1 MPTSVSTRADHA
13 ASAKTV
19 YPEEHL
25 ATEKPANTHSQTML
39 TSLLQTTI
47 ELNPLFELFFGQMQ
61 HLLKLN
67 SCHFTHNDK
76 HIVIKLGTPSI
87 HSCDYSLSIQQQ
99 YLGNVTFSRQQRF
112 SDDELAQLEALLTT
126 LVYPLRNALNYR
138 DAINQALSDP
148 LTGLGNRGA
157 LENALEH
164 QWQMAQRYEQDL
176 SVLMIDI
183 DFFKSIND
191 RYGHDTGDYVIKKV
205 AESINIT
212 TRQTDLAFRYGGEE
226 FLVLLNKT
234 TNLGSTIIAERI
246 RENIHSMNLQNHE
259 GNKIPVTVSI
269 GGSHLAPGIDK
280 QTLVKHADDALY
292 DAKNNGRNQVQFYQD
307 VGNSQVSGHLSV

>member
-1 MPTSVSTRADHA
+1 MPTSVSTRANSEA
-13 ASAKTV
+13 TKNV
-19 YPEEHL
+19 YP
-25 ATEKPANTHSQTML
+25 TERIVTQEAANSQSQTLL
-39 TSLLQTTI
+39 TSLLQTTL
-47 ELNPLFELFFGQMQ
+47 ELSPLFELFFGQMQ

-67 SCHFTHNDK
+67 SCHFVHHDK
-76 HIVIKLGTPSI
+76 QISLKLGTPSV

-99 YLGNVTFSRQQRF
+99 YLGNVSFSRKQRF
-112 SDDELAQLEALLTT
+112 SEDELTQLEALLTT
-126 LVYPLRNALNYR
+126 LVYPLRNALHYR

-183 DFFKSIND
+183 DLFKSIND
-191 RYGHDTGDYVIKKV
+191 RYGHDVGDYVIQQV
-205 AESINIT
+205 AASINIT

-234 TNLGSTIIAERI
+234 TNLGATIIAERI
-246 RENIHSMNLQNHE
+246 RENIYALRLQSPA
-259 GNKIPVTVSI
+259 GDTLAVSVSI
-269 GGSHLAPGIDK
+269 GGSHLTPGIDK
-280 QTLVKHADDALY
+280 QTLVKHADQALY
-292 DAKNNGRNQVQFYQD
+292 QAKHKGRNQVIFYRD
-307 VGNSQVSGHLSV
+307 TENSQISGHLSM